1 MKKIKVGFST
11 RILPE
16 YRVPV
21 YLDLSKRDGLNLI
34 AYFGRGTKT
43 GASKNAN
50 NYAGLRI
57 RKLFTIRI
65 PLARNIFRVW
75 HPTLFYHLI
84 KDSNDVIIVEPTT
97 NMFNN
102 IFTFLYC
109 KMFRKKFIWYEAGGT
124 QDYTKLRKILRPLEK
139 LMIYNADSFIT
150 YNSSGDEYLVSLGQE
165 REKIFRAQNTVDT
178 TNAEKQLKKYG
189 KLAISEKE
197 ALGLKNY
204 FIVNYTGGVEKR
216 KKLELLFNAVKYI
229 ELESLNIACF
239 IVGDGPALE
248 FYKQYVKE
256 KNISKVYFWG
266 RKIEDVHKYFAMS
279 DLFILPS
286 EGGLLINDAF
296 SVGKPI
302 IATEEAVSG
311 GKSVEDY
318 VINGY
323 NGFLIEKN
331 NPLELS
337 KIIKKIM
344 LDKELYIKLCEGSS
358 HSNNI
363 FSIKNMVDGIEK
375 AIHFAIDS
383 KKLPL

>member
-1 MKKIKVGFST
+1 MKEIKVGFST

-21 YLDLSKRDGLNLI
+21 YLELSKRNGIKLI
-34 AYFGRGTKT
+34 AYFGKGTKT

-50 NYAGLRI
+50 NYSGLRI
-57 RKLFTIRI
+57 RKLFTLQV
-65 PLARNIFRVW
+65 PFVRNIYRVW
-75 HPTLFYHLI
+75 HPTLLFYLI
-84 KDSNDVIIVEPTT
+84 KNNNDVIIVEPTT

-109 KMFRKKFIWYEAGGT
+109 KMFRKKFIWYEAGGA
-124 QDYTKLRKILRPLEK
+124 QDYSKLRRILRPLEK
-139 LMIYNADSFIT
+139 IMIYNSDAFIT

-165 REKIFRAQNTVDT
+165 RRKIFRAQNTVDT
-178 TNAEKQLKKYG
+178 THAEEQLQKYCE
-189 KLAISEKE
+189 LAFKEKE
-197 ALGLKNY
+197 TLRLNNY
-204 FIVNYTGGVEKR
+204 FILNYTGGVEKR
-216 KKLELLFNAVKYI
+216 KKLELLFDAVKYV
-229 ELESLNIACF
+229 ELENLNIACF

-256 KNISKVYFWG
+256 KNISNVYFWG

-279 DLFILPS
+279 DLCILPS

-302 IATEEAVSG
+302 IVTEEAVSG
-311 GKSVEDY
+311 GKSVQDY
-318 VINGY
+318 ITNGN

-331 NPLELS
+331 NSLELS
-337 KIIKKIM
+337 RIIKQIM
-344 LDKELYIKLCEGSS
+344 LDKELYNKLCGGSS
-358 HSNNI
+358 RSNNI

-375 AIHFAIDS
+375 AINFAIDS
-383 KKLPL
+383 KKIPL